1 LRFPAQ
7 YHQIPHAALNDS
19 RGMEAQTITAFL
31 AIGAIIFIG
40 FFGNLIFTRFRIPDV
55 LLLVA
60 LGMIIGPEVLGGAFH
75 IVTVDTL
82 KTIENSRDLLLSAAL
97 VLILFDGGLGLD
109 VKAVIESM
117 RLATFITILT
127 LVCEM
132 FAVAIALNV
141 FIGVDFLLALVVGS
155 IVGGTSEAV
164 VIPIANKMRIGEK
177 TKAMLIM
184 ESVVTDVLVIVIAI
198 SLMSVIAIGDFS
210 LTSIASDLAIKFAV
224 GAVVGFVAGIA
235 WLFVLQKL
243 QNQPLSYMIT
253 VAALFAVAGLVELPP
268 IESSSAVAA
277 LMFGLAIGNRRFV
290 KRWLTSV
297 SLKLSSDEHIHQF
310 HTEITFFVR
319 TFFYVYLGLLFQFGT
334 FETMHL
340 AIGLG
345 IIAIIVAVRRLTSL
359 LAWKIGDLAK
369 TDADAL
375 FGMMP
380 RGLAAAVLATMPATL
395 LAGSSVW
402 EPKYSQLILNIV
414 LIVILGTTIIATI
427 LSFITERKI
436 ERNHHFKMR
445 QKLAKDADLSS

>member
-1 LRFPAQ
+1 MDA
-7 YHQIPHAALNDS
+7 S
-19 RGMEAQTITAFL
+19 TITAFL

-40 FFGNLIFTRFRIPDV
+40 FFGNLIFTRYRVPDV

-60 LGMIIGPEVLGGAFH
+60 LGMIIGPDILGGVFH
-75 IVTVDTL
+75 IVTADTL
-82 KTIENSRDLLLSAAL
+82 HTIENSRDLLLSAAL
-97 VLILFDGGLGLD
+97 VLILFDGGLSLD
-109 VKAVIESM
+109 VRAVMESM

-127 LVCEM
+127 LVSEI
-132 FAVAIALNV
+132 FLVAIALNLV
-141 FIGVDFLLALVVGS
+141 MGVDFLLALVVGS

-210 LTSIASDLAIKFAV
+210 ATAVASELAIKFLV
-224 GAVVGFVAGIA
+224 GAVVGFAAGIA

-297 SLKLSSDEHIHQF
+297 TLRLSSDEHIHQF

-319 TFFYVYLGLLFQFGT
+319 TFFYVYLGLLFQFHT
-334 FETMHL
+334 FETIHL

-345 IIAIIVAVRRLTSL
+345 IIAVIVVVRRLTSL
-359 LAWKIGDLAK
+359 LAWKIGDLEK
-369 TDADAL
+369 TDSDAL
-375 FGMMP
+375 FSMMP

-395 LAGSSVW
+395 LAGTSIW
-402 EPKYSQLILNIV
+402 QPKYDQLILNIV
-414 LIVILGTTIIATI
+414 LIVILGTTILATI
-427 LSFITERKI
+427 LSFTTERKI
-436 ERNHHFKMR
+436 ERNHKSKLR
-445 QKLAKDADLSS
+445 QRLAEDGEISPSFR